1 MTVYN
6 WTTPTYPIRIKGGAV
21 MGTNVRV
28 LLTFAQGSHK
38 LTIEPGTLTPTE
50 DGVTCEVTLSQLE
63 GGGFHRGSAK
73 VQCNVV
79 DSNGFRTASNYATIY
94 LSANLLPEVVNYE

>member
-1 MTVYN
+1 
-6 WTTPTYPIRIKGGAV
+6 

-28 LLTFAQGSHK
+28 LGHK
-38 LTIEPGTLTPTE
+38 LTVEPVNLTPTE

-63 GGGFHRGSAK
+63 CGGFHRGSAK

-79 DSNGFRTASNYATIY
+79 DSNDFRTASNYAPIY